1 MANRTPSLRQVLTP
15 CCNWP
20 KAQSLPAAI
29 HKSALLAETGSIG
42 GALDSRAL
50 LWSYIL
56 TDVME
61 ALRIPQSPSKA
72 RPPRKRAGSFT
83 AMIALK
89 EGRGAF
95 AEALIAAL
103 GAKAGCPFT
112 LTFDQRAGVLAA
124 LGRVSAWT
132 TFGGRSVEFREA
144 PADNGGVSPHKH
156 RLADYLR
163 PKTLVM
169 LLLGFSS
176 GLPFYL
182 VGNTF
187 GYWLRD
193 EHTSLTAIGFLSWVG
208 IAYSLQFLWAPL
220 MDRVDLPLFKRL
232 GHRRGWMMFSQ
243 IVIGLALSAMG
254 GTGTKAGLGRLG
266 AFALV
271 VAFASSTQDIVVDA
285 WRIESADDGE
295 EQGLLAS
302 AYQFSYRLALL
313 ATDSLILIVA
323 GTVGWRVSYGIYGAC
338 MAVGMLA
345 TWFAKEPERANAVL
359 DAKKREAPLWTPRG
373 FFDAVV
379 GPFIAF
385 FRAHGW
391 LALVMLAAISLYR
404 VPDFVM
410 GPMANPYYHDLGPSK
425 ETVGAVRGSI
435 GLIATFAGIAA
446 GGFCSLKLGY
456 MRALIIGGILQA
468 AAIAAYASLAFAGTT
483 TTLFAL
489 VMAGDNFGIGFA
501 GVALVAYMSSLTS
514 IGYTATQYA
523 LLSSTY
529 ALLGKILK
537 GFSGAEVESLS
548 AT

>member
-1 MANRTPSLRQVLTP
+1 VDN
-15 CCNWP
+15 
-20 KAQSLPAAI
+20 
-29 HKSALLAETGSIG
+29 E
-42 GALDSRAL
+42 
-50 LWSYIL
+50 
-56 TDVME
+56 
-61 ALRIPQSPSKA
+61 
-72 RPPRKRAGSFT
+72 
-83 AMIALK
+83 
-89 EGRGAF
+89 
-95 AEALIAAL
+95 
-103 GAKAGCPFT
+103 
-112 LTFDQRAGVLAA
+112 
-124 LGRVSAWT
+124 RVSL
-132 TFGGRSVEFREA
+132 
-144 PADNGGVSPHKH
+144 HKH
-156 RLADYLR
+156 RIADYLR
-163 PKTLVM
+163 PKALAM

-176 GLPFYL
+176 GLPFLL

-208 IAYSLQFLWAPL
+208 IAYSLKFLWAPL

-232 GHRRGWMMFSQ
+232 GHRRGWMLFSQ
-243 IVIGLALSAMG
+243 IVVALALFAMG
-254 GTGTKAGLGRLG
+254 GIGTTAGLGRLG

-285 WRIESADDGE
+285 WRIESADDGQ

-323 GTVGWRVSYGIYGAC
+323 AGLGWRMSYGIYGAF
-338 MAVGMLA
+338 MAVGMAA
-345 TWFAKEPERANAVL
+345 TLFAKEPERA
-359 DAKKREAPLWTPRG
+359 DAAMDEKAREAPLGSLHG

-379 GPFIAF
+379 GPFLAF

-404 VPDFVM
+404 LPDFIM
-410 GPMANPYYHDLGPSK
+410 GPMANPYYHDMGLSK
-425 ETVGAVRGSI
+425 ATVGAVRGSI

-468 AAIAAYASLAFAGTT
+468 ASIAAYASLAFAGVSIR
-483 TTLFAL
+483 LFAL
-489 VMAGDNFGIGFA
+489 VMAGDNFGISFA

-529 ALLGKILK
+529 AWLGKILK
-537 GFSGAEVESLS
+537 GFSGAAVESLS
-548 AT
+548 ATHGLIHAYGIFFLVCGLTGVPAVVLFAALSYWYRRKQPAATPALESLGS

>member
-1 MANRTPSLRQVLTP
+1 MT
-15 CCNWP
+15 
-20 KAQSLPAAI
+20 
-29 HKSALLAETGSIG
+29 
-42 GALDSRAL
+42 
-50 LWSYIL
+50 
-56 TDVME
+56 
-61 ALRIPQSPSKA
+61 
-72 RPPRKRAGSFT
+72 
-83 AMIALK
+83 
-89 EGRGAF
+89 
-95 AEALIAAL
+95 
-103 GAKAGCPFT
+103 
-112 LTFDQRAGVLAA
+112 
-124 LGRVSAWT
+124 
-132 TFGGRSVEFREA
+132 VEFCGAAVE
-144 PADNGGVSPHKH
+144 DEGVSPQN
-156 RLADYLR
+156 RRIADYLR
-163 PKTLVM
+163 PKTLTM

-208 IAYSLQFLWAPL
+208 IAYSLKFLWAPL

-243 IVIGLALSAMG
+243 IAVGLALVAMG
-254 GTGTKAGLGRLG
+254 GAGTKAGLGRLG

-271 VAFASSTQDIVVDA
+271 VAFAAATQDIVVDA

-313 ATDSLILIVA
+313 TTDSLILIVA
-323 GTVGWRVSYGIYGAC
+323 AAVGWRMSYGIYGAC
-338 MAVGMLA
+338 MAVGIIA
-345 TWFAKEPERANAVL
+345 TWFAKEPERANALVGE
-359 DAKKREAPLWTPRG
+359 KKREGQLWTRS

-404 VPDFVM
+404 LPDFMM
-410 GPMANPYYHDLGPSK
+410 GPMANPYYHDLGLTK
-425 ETVGAVRGSI
+425 QTVGTVRGSV

-468 AAIAAYASLAFAGTT
+468 AATAAFATLAFAGTSLR
-483 TTLFAL
+483 LFAL
-489 VMAGDNFGIGFA
+489 VMAGDNFSLSFA

-514 IGYTATQYA
+514 LGYTATQYA

-529 ALLGKILK
+529 AWLGKILK
-537 GFSGAEVESLS
+537 GFSGAAVERLS
-548 AT
+548 TTHGLIHGYGIFFIACGLTGVPAVLLFAALAYWHRQKQPAPAAT

>member
-1 MANRTPSLRQVLTP
+1 M
-15 CCNWP
+15 
-20 KAQSLPAAI
+20 
-29 HKSALLAETGSIG
+29 
-42 GALDSRAL
+42 
-50 LWSYIL
+50 
-56 TDVME
+56 
-61 ALRIPQSPSKA
+61 
-72 RPPRKRAGSFT
+72 
-83 AMIALK
+83 
-89 EGRGAF
+89 
-95 AEALIAAL
+95 
-103 GAKAGCPFT
+103 
-112 LTFDQRAGVLAA
+112 
-124 LGRVSAWT
+124 
-132 TFGGRSVEFREA
+132 VEFRVA
-144 PADNGGVSPHKH
+144 PVDNERVSPHKH
-156 RLADYLR
+156 RIADYLR
-163 PKTLVM
+163 PKTLAM

-176 GLPFYL
+176 GLPFLL

-193 EHTSLTAIGFLSWVG
+193 EHTSLMAIGFLSWVG
-208 IAYSLQFLWAPL
+208 IAYSLKFLWAPV
-220 MDRVDLPLFKRL
+220 MDRVDLPLFRRL

-243 IVIGLALSAMG
+243 ILVGLALSAMG

-266 AFALV
+266 ALALV

-313 ATDSLILIVA
+313 AADSLILIVA
-323 GTVGWRVSYGIYGAC
+323 ATVGWRMSYGIYGAC
-338 MAVGMLA
+338 MAVGIIA
-345 TWFAKEPERANAVL
+345 TWFAKEPLAKEPERADAVM
-359 DAKKREAPLWTPRG
+359 DEKEREAPIWTWRG

-404 VPDFVM
+404 LPDFIM
-410 GPMANPYYHDLGPSK
+410 GPMANPYYHDVGLSK
-425 ETVGAVRGSI
+425 ATVGAVRGSI

-468 AAIAAYASLAFAGTT
+468 AAIAAYATLAFAGTT
-483 TTLFAL
+483 IPLFAL
-489 VMAGDNFGIGFA
+489 VMAGDNFGISFA
-501 GVALVAYMSSLTS
+501 GVALVAYMSSLTN

-529 ALLGKILK
+529 AWLGKILK

-548 AT
+548 TTHGLIHAYGIFFIACGLTGVPAVLLFAVLSYWHSRKQPVAAAASQSLHS